1 MAPLVWLIT
10 GCSSGFGAQL
20 VHSAVARGDKV
31 IATGRNAATKLK
43 HLEGTGAAIVDL
55 DVSLPEADVKKI
67 VDEAVK
73 IYGKID
79 VLINNAGYGINDDY
93 QKLFNVN
100 VFGALSVTRAVLPY
114 MRGQQSGTI
123 AFVGSMYAWWA
134 PAMLSIY
141 GAAKGALRAI
151 AESLAAE
158 VAPFNI
164 RAIDFEPG
172 FFKTPLTDM
181 AKIAQNAPTAQPL
194 DAYVGHRAAMGG
206 LAQAL
211 IGNERGD
218 VKKGVELMV
227 DVIRGEG
234 LASGRKIPLRLP
246 IGEDAVRVV
255 EGTCKNALKVIDVWR
270 NDVVGTTDR
279 DGFEGEKDYEAI
291 VKGPDAQV

>member
-31 IATGRNAATKLK
+31 IETGRNAATKLK

-55 DVSLPEADVKKI
+55 DVSLPEADVKRI

-79 VLINNAGYGINDDY
+79 VLVNNAGYGINDDY
-93 QKLFNVN
+93 RKLFNVN

-114 MRGQQSGTI
+114 MRAQQSGTI

-134 PAMLSIY
+134 PALLSVY

-181 AKIAQNAPTAQPL
+181 AKIAQYAPTAQPV
-194 DAYVGHRAAMGG
+194 DAYAGHRAAMGG

-234 LASGRKIPLRLP
+234 SASGRKIPQRLP

-270 NDVVGTTDR
+270 DDVVGTTDR

>member
-1 MAPLVWLIT
+1 
-10 GCSSGFGAQL
+10 
-20 VHSAVARGDKV
+20 
-31 IATGRNAATKLK
+31 
-43 HLEGTGAAIVDL
+43 
-55 DVSLPEADVKKI
+55 
-67 VDEAVK
+67 
-73 IYGKID
+73 
-79 VLINNAGYGINDDY
+79 
-93 QKLFNVN
+93 
-100 VFGALSVTRAVLPY
+100 
-114 MRGQQSGTI
+114 
-123 AFVGSMYAWWA
+123 
-134 PAMLSIY
+134 
-141 GAAKGALRAI
+141 
-151 AESLAAE
+151 
-158 VAPFNI
+158 
-164 RAIDFEPG
+164 
-172 FFKTPLTDM
+172 M

-194 DAYVGHRAAMGG
+194 DAYAGHRAAMGG

-270 NDVVGTTDR
+270 DDVVGTTDR